1 MAKHP
6 VFPEVPKGFWRRFR
20 KRWGRPLRQFEQTIE
35 FAQSF
40 GADPRAPYFD
50 CMDAEYWGV
59 LRALHSRTCL
69 HARAVLALLADGLV
83 DPAWVQWR
91 VCHEAATIALFIA
104 NDPDMAPRYIRHSQ
118 VNAYHLAQ
126 TLYNTD
132 HHDSPSISELEQL
145 ASSADSAKNEHK
157 RDYGQLPKSRDYSW
171 SGFRTFA
178 EIEASVQVNWSWK
191 ARSEYVFASE
201 IAHAAPK
208 ATRPSTDYRGNA
220 IFAVGPTNAGLTGPA
235 DLTCLSLMHAS
246 LALMQNATAAEEDTR
261 RLKELIDM
269 RRLVG
274 RICWLSDPAIFCQE
288 CGGHVPEASPPEEI
302 PDADKPARCSCNPAY
317 PVH

>member
-1 MAKHP
+1 MPKHP
-6 VFPEVPKGFWRRFR
+6 VFSEVPKGFWRRFR
-20 KRWGRPLRQFEQTIE
+20 KLWGRPLRQFEQTITL
-35 FAQSF
+35 AQSF
-40 GADPRAPYFD
+40 GADPTASRFN
-50 CMDAEYWGV
+50 CMDAEYWGA
-59 LRALHSRTCL
+59 LRGLHSRTCL
-69 HARAVLALLADGLV
+69 HARAVLALLTNGLV

-104 NDPDMAPRYIRHSQ
+104 NDPDMAPRYLRHSQ

-132 HHDSPSISELEQL
+132 HHDSPSKSELERL
-145 ASSADSAKNEHK
+145 ASSADSARSEHK

-171 SGFRTFA
+171 SGFGTFA
-178 EIEASVQVNWSWK
+178 DIEASVQADWLWK

-201 IAHAAPK
+201 IVHAAPK
-208 ATRPSTDYRGNA
+208 ATRPSTDHRGNM

-246 LALMQNATAAEEDTR
+246 LALMQNASVAEEDTR
-261 RLKELIDM
+261 RLQKFIDM

-274 RICWLSDPAIFCQE
+274 RICWLSDPAIFCQD
-288 CGGHVPEASPPEEI
+288 CGGHVLEASPPEEI
-302 PDADKPARCSCNPAY
+302 PDADKPAPCSCNRQPTS
-317 PVH
+317 